1 MFFGSQ
7 KNPELLKMAEILA
20 ERTDSDLSTVQ
31 RNVEEIART
40 ISKNNN
46 IDFDEAKISVY
57 RKLIDELKE
66 DFKNS

>member
-7 KNPELLKMAEILA
+7 ENPELLKMAEILA